1 MGMFPVFLFGLVL
14 GGIAGYACTNAYYI
28 RKQDI
33 PSEAKIHI
41 QEARI
46 IALTNDVENLE
57 TENKRLNEELLKKKQ
72 AKPKTTTRKTT
83 TKKKKEE

>member
-1 MGMFPVFLFGLVL
+1 MGMFPIFLFGLVL

-28 RKQDI
+28 RKQDV

-46 IALTNDVENLE
+46 IALMNDVENLE
-57 TENKRLNEELLKKKQ
+57 MEIKRLNEELLKKKQ
-72 AKPKTTTRKTT
+72 AKPKTTTIKTT